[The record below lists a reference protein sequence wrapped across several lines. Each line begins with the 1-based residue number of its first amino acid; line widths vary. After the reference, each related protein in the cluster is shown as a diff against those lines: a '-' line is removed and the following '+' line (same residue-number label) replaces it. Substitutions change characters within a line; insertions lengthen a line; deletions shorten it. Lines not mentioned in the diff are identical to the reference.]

1 MSKFWK
7 IFLPILA
14 VILLTLCGLFW
25 FKFYFVF
32 GESWTAG
39 TLNYITNKGYIFKTY
54 EGKLI
59 QEGFGNTKS
68 ASQNGKMTSN
78 EFEFSVEDEHV
89 ASLLEHSAGKHVEVH
104 YKEYK
109 GALPWRGM
117 QRYVVDSVA
126 NVADPTISPSNIPSV
141 VY

>member
-1 MSKFWK
+1 MKTFWK
-7 IFLPILA
+7 IFLPILVVA
-14 VILLTLCGLFW
+14 LLAFGGWFW
-25 FKFYFVF
+25 FRFYFVF

-39 TLNYITNKGYIFKTY
+39 TLNYITNKGYVWKTY

-59 QEGFGNTKS
+59 QEGFGNNKNAVQT
-68 ASQNGKMTSN
+68 NKMTSN
-78 EFEFSVEDEHV
+78 EFEFSVENEAV
-89 ASLLEHSAGKHVEVH
+89 ARQLEHNAGKHVEVH

-117 QRYVVDSVA
+117 QKYVVDSVA
-126 NVADPTISPSNIPSV
+126 NISNVTVKPSEIPSV

>member
-1 MSKFWK
+1 MKTFWK
-7 IFLPILA
+7 IFIPVLIVGLLA
-14 VILLTLCGLFW
+14 LGGWFW
-25 FKFYFVF
+25 FRFYFVF

-39 TLNYITNKGYIFKTY
+39 TLNYITNKGYVWKTY

-68 ASQNGKMTSN
+68 AAQSGKMTSN
-78 EFEFSVEDEHV
+78 EFEFSVDDEEV
-89 ASLLEHSAGKHVEVH
+89 AHLLEHNAGKHVEVH
-104 YKEYK
+104 YKEYR

-117 QRYVVDSVA
+117 QRYVVDSIGNIS
-126 NVADPTISPSNIPSV
+126 NVVDKPSEIPSV

>member
-1 MSKFWK
+1 MKTFWK
-7 IFLPILA
+7 IFLPILVVA
-14 VILLTLCGLFW
+14 LLAFGGWFW
-25 FKFYFVF
+25 FRFYFVF

-39 TLNYITNKGYIFKTY
+39 TLNYITNKGYVWKTY

-59 QEGFGNTKS
+59 QEGFGNNKNAVQT
-68 ASQNGKMTSN
+68 NKMTSN
-78 EFEFSVEDEHV
+78 EFEFSVENEAV
-89 ASLLEHSAGKHVEVH
+89 ARQLEHNAGKHVEVH

-117 QRYVVDSVA
+117 QKYVVDSVA
-126 NVADPTISPSNIPSV
+126 NVSNVVEKPSEIHSV

>member
-1 MSKFWK
+1 MKTFWK
-7 IFLPILA
+7 IFTTIL
-14 VILLTLCGLFW
+14 VIALLVFGGWFW
-25 FKFYFVF
+25 FRFYFVF

-39 TLNYITNKGYIFKTY
+39 TLNYFTNKGFVWKTH

-68 ASQNGKMTSN
+68 ANQSGKMTSN
-78 EFEFSVEDEHV
+78 EFEFSVEDEEV
-89 ASLLEHSAGKHVEVH
+89 ARMLEHNAGKHVEVH
-104 YKEYK
+104 YKEYR

-117 QRYVVDSVA
+117 QKYVVDSVA
-126 NVADPTISPSNIPSV
+126 NISEQEVKPSQIPSV

>member
-1 MSKFWK
+1 MKTFWK
-7 IFLPILA
+7 IFLPILVVA
-14 VILLTLCGLFW
+14 LLAFGGWFW
-25 FKFYFVF
+25 FRFYFVF

-39 TLNYITNKGYIFKTY
+39 TLNYITNKGYVWKTY

-59 QEGFGNTKS
+59 QEGFGNNKNAVQT
-68 ASQNGKMTSN
+68 NKMTSN
-78 EFEFSVEDEHV
+78 EFEFSVENEAV
-89 ASLLEHSAGKHVEVH
+89 ARQLEHNAGKHVEVH

-117 QRYVVDSVA
+117 QKYVVDSVA
-126 NVADPTISPSNIPSV
+126 NVSNVVEKPSEIPSV